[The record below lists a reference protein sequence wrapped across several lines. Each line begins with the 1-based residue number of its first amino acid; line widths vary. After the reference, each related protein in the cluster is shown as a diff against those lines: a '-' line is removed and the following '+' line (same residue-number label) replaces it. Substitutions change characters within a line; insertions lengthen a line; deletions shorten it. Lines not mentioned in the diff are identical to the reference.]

1 LRVIN
6 LWPTLG
12 LKQKRKVAMTKRV
25 YFVLASFVLVTTLA
39 INVNAQSRSRQELRV
54 DVPFAFNVGNTS
66 LPAGEYRISIV
77 NPASDCSVIQI
88 AGVEDPTRIMVL
100 TKDIAS
106 RRTGNARIAFRRYGS
121 QYFLAQV
128 WMAAEPVGLATPHSR
143 TEKQL
148 QRQLGNVSKNYD
160 TVVVNAF

>member
-1 LRVIN
+1 
-6 LWPTLG
+6 
-12 LKQKRKVAMTKRV
+12 MTKKV
-25 YFVLASFVLVTTLA
+25 YFVLAAVVLVATLV
-39 INVNAQSRSRQELRV
+39 INANAQSRSRQELRL

-77 NPASDCSVIQI
+77 NPASDCSVVQI
-88 AGVEDPTRIMVL
+88 AGVGETKRIMVIA
-100 TKDIAS
+100 KDIQGG
-106 RRTGNARIAFRRYGS
+106 RPENARIAFRRYGS

-148 QRQLGNVSKNYD
+148 QRQLGNGAKNYE
-160 TVVVNAF
+160 TVAVNAF